1 MKRLTLRFV
10 GYELRNAAGNWFSVF
25 FGVAFPILMSLLISK
40 AFAGE
45 MPVEAVPSFETGVF
59 ISMSLIVPMA
69 TLLIGYAANYS
80 QELEKEVPLRLRL
93 FGCPEG
99 ILLGAKMLANL
110 IFMTA
115 ALAIY
120 TAADLLLLR
129 IEPPAA
135 ESVLLLVSSIYL
147 LALILFMLAHG
158 IATLFGKFGP
168 AYADTMTLYFGFMI
182 VCGLMG
188 VPGERRPAGVQ
199 SAASALPMTY
209 IGNDFAGFW
218 QGGSYDFG
226 PLILSFV
233 ILGSISFAV
242 LLLGLWK
249 RRRRG
254 FPRNIPR

>member
-1 MKRLTLRFV
+1 MKKLTLRFV
-10 GYELRNAAGNWFSVF
+10 GYELRNAVGNWFSVF

-45 MPVEAVPSFETGVF
+45 MPAESVPAFETGVF
-59 ISMSLIVPMA
+59 ISMSLVVPMA

-99 ILLGAKMLANL
+99 VLLGAKMIANL
-110 IFMTA
+110 IFVTA
-115 ALAIY
+115 ALAVY
-120 TAADLLLLR
+120 TAADILLLR

-135 ESVLLLVSSIYL
+135 GSALLLVFSIYL
-147 LALILFMLAHG
+147 LALILFVLAHG
-158 IATLFGKFGP
+158 VATLFGRFGP
-168 AYADTMTLYFGFMI
+168 TYAVTMTLYFGFMI
-182 VCGLMG
+182 ICGLMG
-188 VPGERRPAGVQ
+188 VPVERLPAGVQ
-199 SAASALPMTY
+199 AAANVLPMTY

-226 PLILSFV
+226 PLVLSFA
-233 ILGSISFAV
+233 ILGAISFAV

-249 RRRRG
+249 RRRRK
-254 FPRNIPR
+254 IS

>member
-1 MKRLTLRFV
+1 MKKLTLRFV
-10 GYELRNAAGNWFSVF
+10 GYELRNAVGNWFSVF

-45 MPVEAVPSFETGVF
+45 MPAESVPAFETGVF
-59 ISMSLIVPMA
+59 ISMSLVVPMA

-99 ILLGAKMLANL
+99 VLLGAKMIANL
-110 IFMTA
+110 IFVTA
-115 ALAIY
+115 ALAVY
-120 TAADLLLLR
+120 TAADILLLR

-135 ESVLLLVSSIYL
+135 GSALLLVFSIYL
-147 LALILFMLAHG
+147 LALILFVLAHG
-158 IATLFGKFGP
+158 VATLFGRFGP
-168 AYADTMTLYFGFMI
+168 TYAVTMTLYFGFMI
-182 VCGLMG
+182 ICGLMG
-188 VPGERRPAGVQ
+188 VPVERLPAGVQ
-199 SAASALPMTY
+199 AAANVLPMTY

-226 PLILSFV
+226 PLVLSFA
-233 ILGSISFAV
+233 ILGAISFAT

-249 RRRRG
+249 RRRRK
-254 FPRNIPR
+254 IS

>member
-1 MKRLTLRFV
+1 MKKLTLRFV
-10 GYELRNAAGNWFSVF
+10 GYELRNAVGNWFSVF

-45 MPVEAVPSFETGVF
+45 MPAESVPAFETGVF
-59 ISMSLIVPMA
+59 ISMSLVVPMA

-99 ILLGAKMLANL
+99 VLLGAKMIANL
-110 IFMTA
+110 IFVTA
-115 ALAIY
+115 ALAVY
-120 TAADLLLLR
+120 TAADILLLR

-135 ESVLLLVSSIYL
+135 GSALLLVFSIYL
-147 LALILFMLAHG
+147 LALILFVLAHG
-158 IATLFGKFGP
+158 VATLFGRFGP
-168 AYADTMTLYFGFMI
+168 TYAVTMTLYFGFMI
-182 VCGLMG
+182 ICGLMG
-188 VPGERRPAGVQ
+188 VPVERLPAGVQ
-199 SAASALPMTY
+199 AAANVLPMTY

-226 PLILSFV
+226 PLVLSFA
-233 ILGSISFAV
+233 ILGAISFAI

-249 RRRRG
+249 RRRRK
-254 FPRNIPR
+254 IS